1 MKVTQ
6 LTCSTLLIF
15 AANELGWTDLTDVCD
30 GLHHTQCPVE
40 ATRIYNKRWHTFL
53 KTYLKGA
60 SPLGNITRVWFRQ
73 EDQAR
78 SSLHVHAAIWVDP
91 DTIKEDAIVG
101 TAPRVD
107 ACSTR
112 AQRAWRKF
120 VLKVF
125 C

>member
-1 MKVTQ
+1 MKGTQ
-6 LTCSTLLIF
+6 LTCSPLLIF

-73 EDQAR
+73 EDQVQELHPCSIMLAHLSSYNRSAYAR
-78 SSLHVHAAIWVDP
+78 TP
-91 DTIKEDAIVG
+91 
-101 TAPRVD
+101 P
-107 ACSTR
+107 
-112 AQRAWRKF
+112 F
-120 VLKVF
+120 
-125 C
+125 